1 MSSEGVEMLLAAKR
15 EWIPAKK
22 TCASQHRELQFGFP
36 AAAWLRR
43 RLGAV
48 PKPHGGTG
56 GAAVAQVLGNRGSG
70 ERGWLRLGP
79 QHRCPFPCG
88 CCTEAA
94 TRGQGLPGRG
104 DRSSLSPRPGC
115 WGNAVGLGE
124 PKGEVLGCVP
134 RASPL
139 AQAPGGPLKR
149 AGGQKAVLASLRGR
163 KAGMHG
169 GMHRFPRCAAGE
181 AGLEQVGESG
191 AVLPPLRS
199 FHCPDSDVV
208 YGSPRPLSR
217 LH

>member
-1 MSSEGVEMLLAAKR
+1 MKAWRCYSQLNGNGFLPKK
-15 EWIPAKK
+15 PAPLS
-22 TCASQHRELQFGFP
+22 TENSNLASQLQLGSAAGSGLSLNPMGGRGVRLSLRFWGTEGAGSAAGCAWGRSTAARSP
-36 AAAWLRR
+36 AAVVQRQPR
-43 RLGAV
+43 EG
-48 PKPHGGTG
+48 
-56 GAAVAQVLGNRGSG
+56 
-70 ERGWLRLGP
+70 
-79 QHRCPFPCG
+79 
-88 CCTEAA
+88 
-94 TRGQGLPGRG
+94 
-104 DRSSLSPRPGC
+104 RSSLSPRPGC

-139 AQAPGGPLKR
+139 AQAPGGPPKR

>member
-1 MSSEGVEMLLAAKR
+1 MKAWRCYSQLNGNGFLPKK
-15 EWIPAKK
+15 PAPLS
-22 TCASQHRELQFGFP
+22 TENSNLASQLQLGS
-36 AAAWLRR
+36 AAGSGLSLNPMGGR
-43 RLGAV
+43 GETAV
-48 PKPHGGTG
+48 
-56 GAAVAQVLGNRGSG
+56 VQVLGNRGSG

-139 AQAPGGPLKR
+139 AQAPGGPPKR